1 MGYWRARHNNG
12 EMTALRKEVG
22 QARKP
27 AILTTFLIWEERSE
41 VGPVDQTR
49 DWSMG

>member
-12 EMTALRKEVG
+12 EMRALKEVG

-27 AILTTFLIWEERSE
+27 AILTTFLIGDERSE

-49 DWSMG
+49 DWRMG